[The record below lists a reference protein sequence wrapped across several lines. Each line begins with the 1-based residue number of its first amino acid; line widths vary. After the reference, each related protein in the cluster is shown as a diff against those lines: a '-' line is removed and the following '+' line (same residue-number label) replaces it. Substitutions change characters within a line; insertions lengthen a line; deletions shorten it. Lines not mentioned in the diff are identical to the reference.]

1 MTPYEQLTDRH
12 PLVPRTGLGRR
23 FPHQRVF
30 VVAAL
35 FALVVAL
42 GAVSVRPVYRQ
53 LKLQRARQLAQE
65 VTALVDAGAGTN
77 ALPQVRVMLGLMPDD
92 EAVLRA
98 AARFSTSNQ
107 HPSAL
112 AYWEQLLARSV
123 GSREDRLAYAGVAVD
138 QGRYEVATRLLGAL
152 MRRPGGDSAAARQ
165 ALRLALKR
173 SHWELAVRLADHVLE
188 LTPGDLECEVWR
200 AQARLRSPAPDAA
213 GESRGPLFALLFQ
226 PGEHW
231 RECMDA
237 LLELPDLSP
246 AELSLLRHRVNA
258 AAVGEF
264 RDRLRLASIA
274 WLAEPAERE
283 ALVHRWVEAA
293 ATETVAA
300 NRLQMGHWLLLHGAA
315 EPLLARFPLSACR
328 DSRENLTLHALALAR
343 LGRWGEVADV
353 AAAPGSKLD
362 LHLARV
368 LAVTAANLQAGSR
381 QQQRARAVLAE
392 RNLQVSELLEA
403 VQLCTENGLP
413 EAAIHLLEPLLEV
426 PTTLPEAANRI
437 LQLSSRVESL
447 ALRRQALTRLLH
459 HFPQDALAL
468 QQLGYVEAILPEG
481 NLAVITRL
489 ERVPGVETN
498 AVSQMVLALG
508 EIRSGRHEDALAR
521 LNRVA
526 PADEAT
532 DYRVHLAYAAALGAT
547 GNYGDARRHGA
558 LAAAGPLQ
566 LEEKAFIRTWMPVLA
581 GR

>member
-12 PLVPRTGLGRR
+12 PLVPPTGLGQR
-23 FPHQRVF
+23 FPHQRIF

-35 FALVVAL
+35 FALVVTL
-42 GAVSVRPVYRQ
+42 GAVSARPIYRL
-53 LKLQRARQLAQE
+53 LKLQRARQLALE
-65 VTALVDAGAGTN
+65 VTTLVDAGAGTN

-112 AYWEQLLARSV
+112 AYWEQLLARSA

-138 QGRYEVATRLLGAL
+138 QGRYDVATRLLGAL

-188 LTPGDLECEVWR
+188 LTPGDLQCEAWR
-200 AQARLRSPAPDAA
+200 AQARLRSPSPGAVE
-213 GESRGPLFALLFQ
+213 ESRGTLFALLFQ
-226 PGEHW
+226 PGDHW
-231 RECMDA
+231 RECADA

-246 AELSLLRHRVNA
+246 AELNLLRLRVNGSA
-258 AAVGEF
+258 AGGIQ
-264 RDRLRLASIA
+264 DRLRLASIA
-274 WLAEPAERE
+274 WWAEPETRAT
-283 ALVHRWVEAA
+283 LVNRWLESA
-293 ATETVAA
+293 ATEPVGTV
-300 NRLQMGHWLLLHGAA
+300 RLQMGHWLLLHGAA
-315 EPLLARFPLSACR
+315 EPLLARFPPAACR
-328 DSRENLTLHALALAR
+328 DSRENMMMHALALAR
-343 LGRWGEVADV
+343 LGRWEEVADV
-353 AAAPGSKLD
+353 AAAAGSNLD

-368 LAVTAANLQAGSR
+368 LAVTAANLRAGSR
-381 QQQRARAVLAE
+381 QQERARAVLAE
-392 RNLQVSELLEA
+392 RGLEVPELLEA
-403 VQLCTENGLP
+403 VQLCTENGLN
-413 EAAIHLLEPLLEV
+413 EAAIHLLEPLLEL
-426 PTTLPEAANRI
+426 PATLPEAANRI

-459 HFPQDALAL
+459 HFPHDALAL

-481 NLAVITRL
+481 NRAVITRL
-489 ERVPGVETN
+489 GRVPGVETN
-498 AVSQMVLALG
+498 AVSQVVLALG
-508 EIRSGRHEDALAR
+508 EIRAGRHEEALNR

-526 PADEAT
+526 PADQAT

-566 LEEKAFIRTWMPVLA
+566 LEERSFIRNWMPVLA
-581 GR
+581 GP